1 MIILSETKCQARE
14 AKSVEVF
21 KNLAELRTYLENA
34 KIYHVTVEGIDVTSG
49 FESGGMVE
57 FQYGG
62 STLLFQK
69 GDWWVRIVFLK
80 FKACRFGKAPTM
92 CSFLPNG
99 ALRSELTVSR
109 NDHSG

>member
-69 GDWWVRIVFLK
+69 GDWWVRIVVSQIQSMSVRKSTNDVFILTK
-80 FKACRFGKAPTM
+80 RGIT
-92 CSFLPNG
+92 
-99 ALRSELTVSR
+99 LRINCEPK
-109 NDHSG
+109 